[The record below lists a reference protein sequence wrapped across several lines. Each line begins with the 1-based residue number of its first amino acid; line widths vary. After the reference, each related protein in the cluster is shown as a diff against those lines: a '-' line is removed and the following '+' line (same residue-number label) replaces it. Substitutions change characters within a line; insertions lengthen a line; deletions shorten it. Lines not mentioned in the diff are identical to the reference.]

1 MSNKKTN
8 KKTSTKKSQTTS
20 KVEKNVEE
28 KVQVEKKAETKEEKK
43 NSKVSLKEQKIK
55 KAKRQNL
62 IKASIISL
70 IVLVGCA
77 ISLIPLFKE
86 TKFGLD
92 LQGGFEILYKV
103 NSIDD
108 SDVNS
113 DMVNGTYTIMEKR
126 INSLGVSEPEI
137 SIEGD
142 NIRVQLAG
150 VTNLDDARKMIS
162 TTAALSF
169 RTIDGEL
176 LMDSGVL
183 NSGKA
188 SVGYDV
194 DKGYFISLSIKDYD
208 KFYEQTDKV
217 SKMDNN
223 FIVIWLD
230 YEEGTELTLVG
241 NSYQYSVEEEIVDN
255 EGNVTVETKTYTCG
269 DLENSNCLS
278 VAGVNQGFASDVI
291 IEGNFEQEEANMLVE
306 LINSGSMPTK
316 LEEISSRTVNAS
328 FGEDALQK
336 TFRAGIIGIAAI
348 MLLLIVIYH
357 FSGFIAG
364 IGVVAYTALVF
375 LIFTLIGGRLTL
387 PGIAAVIIGIGMAV
401 DACVISF
408 ARIKEELSNKSTLE
422 DAFKKGNKN
431 SISSIM
437 DANITTLIAA
447 IILFVLG
454 ESSVKGFATMLI
466 ISIIVTILV
475 MVLVVRW
482 LLGMFIKS
490 GYFNNHYR
498 AFLGIKNL
506 EKKSIFERFDYV
518 KYLNKFVILT
528 VIVLIAG
535 GIYFFK
541 NGFNLGIDFAGGSS
555 ISITS
560 SNEIKESDIK
570 KDIENLGYTIAKTET
585 IDSNTVYITV
595 KDVFEAADN
604 EKTTT
609 YFEEKYEDSTTS
621 IGSVSNVVKKQLL
634 ENAIKSLVFAC
645 IGLIIYVTLRF
656 TFNYGISSV
665 AALIHDVVVVCILF
679 SLLGLEV
686 TTIYI
691 AAILSIIGYSI
702 NNTIVV
708 FDRIRE
714 NKAKL
719 YKGKLKNKQEL
730 KDLVNTSLRETVSRT
745 LLATITTL
753 LPVVA
758 LIILGSH
765 EIVNFNYA
773 LLFGL
778 IAGSYSSLILATAI
792 WLLFEKNKIG
802 KTEKKKWY
810 EVEDEDK
817 VEELKVKGIN
827 C

>member
-20 KVEKNVEE
+20 KVEE
-28 KVQVEKKAETKEEKK
+28 KVQVEKKVEKK
-43 NSKVSLKEQKIK
+43 TESKNIKVSVKDQKIN
-55 KAKRQNL
+55 KAKKKKL
-62 IKASIISL
+62 IQASIISL
-70 IVLVGCA
+70 IVLAVCA
-77 ISLIPLFKE
+77 VSLIPLFKE

-103 NSIDD
+103 NSIDG
-108 SDVNS
+108 SEVTTEMVNS
-113 DMVNGTYTIMEKR
+113 TYTIMEKR
-126 INSLGVSEPEI
+126 INSLGVSEPEV

-162 TTAALSF
+162 TTASLSF

-176 LMDSGVL
+176 LMDSSVL

-188 SVGYDV
+188 SVGYDI
-194 DKGYFISLSIKDYD
+194 DKGYFISLSISDYD
-208 KFYEQTDKV
+208 TFYEQTDKV
-217 SKMDNN
+217 SKMDKN

-230 YEEGTELTLVG
+230 YEEGTELTLSG
-241 NSYQYSVEEEIVDN
+241 NAYQYSVEEEVIDAS
-255 EGNVTVETKTYTCG
+255 GNVIKETKTYTCG

-291 IEGNFEQEEANMLVE
+291 IEGNFEQEEAQLLVE

-316 LEEISSRTVNAS
+316 LEEISSRSVNAS
-328 FGEDALQK
+328 FGDDALQK
-336 TFRAGIIGIAAI
+336 TFVAGIVGIGAIMVLMIAIYRFAGLISSIGI
-348 MLLLIVIYH
+348 
-357 FSGFIAG
+357 
-364 IGVVAYTALVF
+364 VAYTALVF
-375 LIFTLIGGRLTL
+375 LIFNLIGGRLTL
-387 PGIAAVIIGIGMAV
+387 PGIAAVVIGIGMAV

-408 ARIKEELSNKSTLE
+408 SRIKEELKNKSTLE
-422 DAFKKGNKN
+422 EAFKNGNKN

-475 MVLVVRW
+475 MVLVMRW
-482 LLGMFIKS
+482 LLGMFVKS
-490 GYFNNHYR
+490 GCFNNRYK

-506 EKKSIFERFDYV
+506 EKRSLFERIDYV
-518 KYLNKFVILT
+518 KHFNKFIIAT
-528 VIVLIAG
+528 VIILIAG
-535 GIYFFK
+535 GVYFFK

-555 ISITS
+555 ISLTAGDKL
-560 SNEIKESDIK
+560 NVKEVE
-570 KDIENLGYTIAKTET
+570 KDIESLGYTIAKSES
-585 IDSNTVYITV
+585 IDENTVYLTV
-595 KDVFEAADN
+595 KEVFEAEDN
-604 EKTTT
+604 DDVTA
-609 YFEEKYEDSTTS
+609 YFDEKYEGSTTS
-621 IGSVSNVVKKQLL
+621 IGAVSNVVKKQLL
-634 ENAIKSLVFAC
+634 ENAIKSLIFAC

-656 TFNYGISSV
+656 TFNYGVSSV
-665 AALIHDVVVVCILF
+665 TALVHDVAIVCILF
-679 SLLGLEV
+679 SLFKLEV

-714 NKAKL
+714 NKEKL

-730 KDLVNTSLRETVSRT
+730 KDLVNRSLRETTSRT
-745 LLATITTL
+745 LLTTITTL

-758 LIILGSH
+758 LIVLGSH
-765 EIVNFNYA
+765 EIINFNYA

-778 IAGSYSSLILATAI
+778 IAGSYSSLILASAI
-792 WLLFEKNKIG
+792 WLFFEKRKIG
-802 KTEKKKWY
+802 KPEKKKWY
-810 EVEDEDK
+810 EVEDQDK